1 MMSPHRPH
9 IAQGS
14 MNNFQSPLSNTLALR
29 WLVVIAAVSFAPA
42 LAFYYVG
49 EEAIFPI
56 SALEMWTNGDWI
68 RQHMYGANLQH
79 NPLYNWL
86 IIPFASVVGWQ
97 YMLPVARA
105 IAIASTLA
113 TAAILGW
120 LALRLLQDRALA
132 WFAALVYL
140 TMADVALYR
149 GWLAYVD
156 PLFGM
161 FVFGA
166 VAAMWVACVEARPRF
181 LVLALLSL
189 TCAFMSKAFTAYVFY
204 ATAALVL
211 LFTAKGRRLLLGRNS
226 IMLHVLAL
234 LAPVA
239 WLHWVPVNAG
249 QGTRMFS
256 EIIAK
261 LLPASPWQY
270 LQQLAGFPTESLWR
284 MAPALPLAIYFGWRR
299 RVAFKSDP
307 VLLAATAIAVLSY
320 LPYWFAPLGAI
331 RYLVPVYPLAALAVA
346 AVLWR
351 AGESAVR
358 SSQRWLGGM
367 LVFKVI
373 AVVLL
378 FPYYQSH
385 YRGENY
391 ALAARDIIQLTN
403 GQPLYVTDVS
413 ASGMSVAGYIDAY
426 TQPAPPLRVPPAEW
440 DNGFVIA
447 YEEDAKLGRTFK
459 HYPLAA
465 NNLYLLCRGAACAAA
480 H

>member
-1 MMSPHRPH
+1 
-9 IAQGS
+9 
-14 MNNFQSPLSNTLALR
+14 MNNFQSPMSNTLALR
-29 WLVVIAAVSFAPA
+29 WLVILAAVSFAPA

-56 SALEMWTNGDWI
+56 SALEMWTNCDWI

-86 IIPFASVVGWQ
+86 IIPFASLAGWQ

-105 IAIASTLA
+105 ITIASTLA
-113 TAAILGW
+113 TAGILGW
-120 LALRLLQDRALA
+120 LTRRLLHDRALA
-132 WFAALVYL
+132 WFAALIYL

-166 VAAMWVACVEARPRF
+166 VAALWVACAEGRPRF
-181 LVLALLSL
+181 IVLAVLSL
-189 TCAFMSKAFTAYVFY
+189 ICAFMSKAFTAYVFY
-204 ATAALVL
+204 ATAAFVL
-211 LFTAKGRRLLLGRNS
+211 LFSANGRRVLLSPLP
-226 IMLHVLAL
+226 IALHVVAV

-256 EIIAK
+256 EIVAK
-261 LLPASPWQY
+261 LLPAGPWQY
-270 LQQLAGFPTESLWR
+270 VQQLAGFPTESLLR
-284 MAPALPLAIYFGWRR
+284 MSPALPLAIYFAWRR
-299 RVAFKSDP
+299 GVGLKGDP
-307 VLLAATAIAVLSY
+307 VLMTAIAIAALSY
-320 LPYWFAPLGAI
+320 LPYWLAPLGAI
-331 RYLVPVYPLAALAVA
+331 RYLVPVYPLVALAA
-346 AVLWR
+346 AIVLWR
-351 AGESAVR
+351 AGETAVL
-358 SSQRWLGGM
+358 SSRRWLGGM

-391 ALAARDIIQLTN
+391 ALAARDIIALTA

-426 TQPAPPLRVPPAEW
+426 TQPAPPLQVPPAAWES
-440 DNGFVIA
+440 GFVIA
-447 YEEDAKLGRTFK
+447 YEEDAKLGQTFK

-465 NNLYLLCRGAACAAA
+465 NDLYLLCRGAACAATR
-480 H
+480 

>member
-1 MMSPHRPH
+1 MLRQRPQ
-9 IAQGS
+9 IAQAN
-14 MNNFQSPLSNTLALR
+14 MNNFQSPMSNMLTLR
-29 WLVVIAAVSFAPA
+29 WLVIIAAVSFAPA

-56 SALEMWTNGDWI
+56 SALEMWNNGDWI

-105 IAIASTLA
+105 ITIASTLA
-113 TAAILGW
+113 TAGILGW
-120 LALRLLQDRALA
+120 LTLRLLQDRAMA

-166 VAAMWVACVEARPRF
+166 VAALWVACTALQPRY

-204 ATAALVL
+204 ATAVFVFLFTTNGRRVL
-211 LFTAKGRRLLLGRNS
+211 LSPLS
-226 IMLHVLAL
+226 IALHVVAV

-249 QGTRMFS
+249 QSTRMFS

-299 RVAFKSDP
+299 RVAFRTDP
-307 VLLAATAIAVLSY
+307 VLLAATAIAALSY
-320 LPYWFAPLGAI
+320 LPYWLAPLGAI
-331 RYLVPVYPLAALAVA
+331 RYLVPVYPVAALAVA
-346 AVLWR
+346 IVLWR
-351 AGESAVR
+351 AGEGAVR

-367 LVFKVI
+367 LVVKVI

-378 FPYYQSH
+378 FPYYQSY

-391 ALAARDIIQLTN
+391 ALAARDIIRLTN
-403 GQPLYVTDVS
+403 GHPLYVTDVS

-426 TQPAPPLRVPPAEW
+426 TQPASPLRVPPAGW
-440 DNGFVIA
+440 DSGFVIA
-447 YEEDAKLGRTFK
+447 YEDDAKLGRTFK

-480 H
+480 R